1 MGYSA
6 VLSCEQVKAALSAR
20 LDGEDPGI
28 SEDVLDAHVDACEQC
43 RAFYEQA
50 AVLNRQL
57 AFHQAQPQAPDLS
70 AAILDGVEST
80 FQQEAARRA
89 AGSALARV
97 AMVLVACAW
106 IIWAV
111 VVLLRPSSNLIAA
124 DPYEQQ
130 LVIEAVSLRCALAFG
145 LVFTAWQPRFIPGLL
160 PVVGGLWMFTF
171 GMSMRDLLT
180 GAIGGSM
187 VMQLVLLFASL
198 LSMAVAWL
206 SEKGWVLIKETLAS
220 LSATPRS
227 ER

>member
-1 MGYSA
+1 M
-6 VLSCEQVKAALSAR
+6 LNCEQVKAALSAR

-28 SEDVLDAHVDACEQC
+28 SEDVLDAHVHACEQC
-43 RAFYEQA
+43 QAFYEQA
-50 AVLNRQL
+50 AMLNRQL
-57 AFHQAQPQAPDLS
+57 TFNQEQPQAPDLS

-89 AGSALARV
+89 AGAALARV
-97 AMVLVACAW
+97 AMVIVACAW

-111 VVLLRPSSNLIAA
+111 VVLLRPTSNIVDA
-124 DPYEQQ
+124 DPYESQ

-145 LVFTAWQPRFIPGLL
+145 LMFSAWQPRFIPGLL

-171 GMSMRDLLT
+171 GMSMRDLIT
-180 GAIGGSM
+180 GNIGGSM
-187 VMQLVLLFASL
+187 VMQLLLLFATL
-198 LSMAVAWL
+198 LSMLLAWL

-227 ER
+227 QR